1 MARRDLRQVSFADG
15 LVNQR
20 AGRNSWMDEIDKL
33 IDWSAVV
40 KLLDGIYG
48 SDEGRPS
55 YPLLTYVKL
64 LLLQQWYGLSDPGL
78 EEAVTIGCPFAASPV
93 CRWTRVCPT
102 IRRSGA
108 SARSWRRTDW
118 PRRCSRRSTSSS
130 MPAG

>member
-48 SDEGRPS
+48 SDDGRPS

-64 LLLQQWYGLSDPGL
+64 LLLQQCS
-78 EEAVTIGCPFAASPV
+78 SK
-93 CRWTRVCPT
+93 
-102 IRRSGA
+102 RSRSQVKPSGS
-108 SARSWRRTDW
+108 SAR
-118 PRRCSRRSTSSS
+118 CSTSSA
-130 MPAG
+130 PASAGATLGQRINARLSS

>member
-40 KLLDGIYG
+40 KLLYGIYG

-64 LLLQQWYGLSDPGL
+64 LLPQQWYGLSDP
-78 EEAVTIGCPFAASPV
+78 VWRRPWTTGCRFAALPV
-93 CRWTRVCPT
+93 CRWTRAFPT

-108 SARSWRRTDW
+108 SARSWRRTGW
-118 PRRCSRRSTSSS
+118 PRRCSRRSTASS